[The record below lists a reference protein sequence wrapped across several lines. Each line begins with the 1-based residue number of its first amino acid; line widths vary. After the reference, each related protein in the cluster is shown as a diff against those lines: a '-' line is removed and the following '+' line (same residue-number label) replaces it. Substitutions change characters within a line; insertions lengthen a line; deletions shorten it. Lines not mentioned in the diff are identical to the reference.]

1 MWEET
6 RVNGDGTF
14 QGARL
19 TASIGLGVKTPEEGA
34 SSAAPWW
41 AGLDTGRG
49 VLQGTEFNSISM

>member
-6 RVNGDGTF
+6 RVKGDGTF

-34 SSAAPWW
+34 SSAALWW

-49 VLQGTEFNSISM
+49 VL